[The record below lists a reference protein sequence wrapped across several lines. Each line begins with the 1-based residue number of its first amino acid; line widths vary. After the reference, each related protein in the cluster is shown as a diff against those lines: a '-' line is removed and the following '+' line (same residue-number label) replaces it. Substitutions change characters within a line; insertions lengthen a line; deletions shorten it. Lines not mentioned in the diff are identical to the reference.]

1 MRWFYAA
8 KTAGLAW
15 CLVFGAGMSFAQ
27 EEPQPPPEPPQAAQ
41 QSPEQLQQLVAPIAL
56 YPDSMIAQILP
67 AATYPDQILE
77 AAKFLDQNRGLQGPQ
92 LAQQVNTQP
101 WDPSVKALT
110 GFGGVLQN
118 MRQNL
123 AWTSELGDA
132 YVNQPQDV
140 NNAIQAMRQRAQQ
153 AGTLRSTPQQV
164 VNNQGPDIAIQPA
177 SPDTVYV
184 PEYDPW
190 LAYGAPL
197 APWPGWDPYAGL
209 YLNGP
214 GFAFGIG
221 FPIGFYGGYG
231 WGWNH
236 WGYNWRGGGVEFGR
250 RPYFSHSNVIVNRG
264 GFGGGGRNFNG
275 GRNGFRG
282 ATNQGF
288 RGGANVR
295 NGSNLGRAGQNARPN
310 DGMRSGALS
319 GVRAGGDMR
328 GTASRGR
335 ASFGGGGGARGGGGG
350 SRGGGG
356 HR

>member
-8 KTAGLAW
+8 KTVALAGCFL
-15 CLVFGAGMSFAQ
+15 LGLGTSFAQ
-27 EEPQPPPEPPQAAQ
+27 DDPQPPPEPPQAAQ

-77 AAKFLDQNRGLQGPQ
+77 AAKFLDQNRGLAGPQ
-92 LAQQVNTQP
+92 LAQQVDPQP

-110 GFGGVLQN
+110 GFPGVLQN

-140 NNAIQAMRQRAQQ
+140 NNAIQSMRQRAQQ
-153 AGTLRSTPQQV
+153 AGTLRSGPQQRV
-164 VNNQGPDIAIQPA
+164 TSQGPDIAIQPA

-190 LAYGAPL
+190 LAYGPPL
-197 APWPGWDPYAGL
+197 APWPGWYPYPGL
-209 YLNGP
+209 YLDDP

-231 WGWNH
+231 WGWNN
-236 WGYNWRGGGVEFGR
+236 WRYNWRGGGRVEFGR
-250 RPYFSHSNVIVNRG
+250 RPYISHSNVIVNRG
-264 GFGGGGRNFNG
+264 GFGGGARNFNG
-275 GRNGFRG
+275 GRNGSGG
-282 ATNQGF
+282 ATSQGF
-288 RGGANVR
+288 RGAGNA
-295 NGSNLGRAGQNARPN
+295 RAGTNLARPAQNARPN
-310 DGMRSGALS
+310 QGMRSGAFS
-319 GVRAGGDMR
+319 GVRPGGDMR

-335 ASFGGGGGARGGGGG
+335 ASFGGGGASRGGGG
-350 SRGGGG
+350 SRGGG

>member
-1 MRWFYAA
+1 MRWFY
-8 KTAGLAW
+8 TVQTVGLAW
-15 CLVFGAGMSFAQ
+15 CLVFGPGASFAQ
-27 EEPQPPPEPPQAAQ
+27 EPDPPPPPEPPQAAQ

-92 LAQQVNTQP
+92 LAQQVDSQP

-110 GFGGVLQN
+110 GFPSVLGN

-140 NNAIQAMRQRAQQ
+140 NNAIQTMRQRAQQ
-153 AGTLRSTPQQV
+153 AGTLKSTPQQV

-190 LAYGAPL
+190 LAYGPPL
-197 APWPGWDPYAGL
+197 APWPGWYPYPGL
-209 YLNGP
+209 YLDGP

-236 WGYNWRGGGVEFGR
+236 WGYNWRGGGRVEFGR
-250 RPYFSHSNVIVNRG
+250 RPYISHSNVIVNRG
-264 GFGGGGRNFNG
+264 GFGGGARNFNG
-275 GRNGFRG
+275 GRNGFG
-282 ATNQGF
+282 
-288 RGGANVR
+288 
-295 NGSNLGRAGQNARPN
+295 NARPGGN
-310 DGMRSGALS
+310 LARPAPNVRPNEGMRSGAFS

-328 GTASRGR
+328 GAASRGR
-335 ASFGGGGGARGGGGG
+335 ASFGGGGAPRGGGGGARGGG
-350 SRGGGG
+350 R
-356 HR
+356 R

>member
-1 MRWFYAA
+1 MRWFDTA
-8 KTAGLAW
+8 KTVGLAS
-15 CLVFGAGMSFAQ
+15 CLLFGVGTSFAQ
-27 EEPQPPPEPPQAAQ
+27 DEPQPPPEPPQAAQ

-77 AAKFLDQNRGLQGPQ
+77 ASKFLDQNRGLQGQQ
-92 LAQQVNTQP
+92 LAQKVDSQP

-110 GFGGVLQN
+110 GFAGVLQN

-140 NNAIQAMRQRAQQ
+140 NNAIQTMRQRAQQ

-190 LAYGAPL
+190 LAYGPPL
-197 APWPGWDPYAGL
+197 APWPGWYPYPGL
-209 YLNGP
+209 YLDGP

-221 FPIGFYGGYG
+221 FPIGFYGGFG
-231 WGWNH
+231 WGWNN
-236 WGYNWRGGGVEFGR
+236 WRYDWRGGGRVVFGR
-250 RPYFSHSNVIVNRG
+250 RPYVSHSNVIVNRG
-264 GFGGGGRNFNG
+264 GFGGGARNFDG

-282 ATNQGF
+282 
-288 RGGANVR
+288 GGAN
-295 NGSNLGRAGQNARPN
+295 LARPAPN
-310 DGMRSGALS
+310 VRPNEGMRSGAFS

-335 ASFGGGGGARGGGGG
+335 ASFGGGGGG

>member
-1 MRWFYAA
+1 MRWFY
-8 KTAGLAW
+8 TAQTVGLAW
-15 CLVFGAGMSFAQ
+15 YLVFGMGTGFAQ
-27 EEPQPPPEPPQAAQ
+27 DDPPPPPEPPQAAQ

-77 AAKFLDQNRGLQGPQ
+77 AAKFLDQNRALQGQQ
-92 LAQQVNTQP
+92 LAQQVDSQP

-164 VNNQGPDIAIQPA
+164 VNTQGPDIAIQPA

-190 LAYGAPL
+190 LAYGAPM
-197 APWPGWDPYAGL
+197 APWPGWYPYPGL
-209 YLNGP
+209 YLDGP

-236 WGYNWRGGGVEFGR
+236 WRYNWRGGGVEFGR
-250 RPYFSHSNVIVNRG
+250 RPVHFAQQRDCQSRSFRRRRAELQRWPQRFPRNPESRISRQCTSGNESSAAGSQRAPERRYAV
-264 GFGGGGRNFNG
+264 GR
-275 GRNGFRG
+275 
-282 ATNQGF
+282 
-288 RGGANVR
+288 
-295 NGSNLGRAGQNARPN
+295 L
-310 DGMRSGALS
+310 
-319 GVRAGGDMR
+319 
-328 GTASRGR
+328 
-335 ASFGGGGGARGGGGG
+335 
-350 SRGGGG
+350 
-356 HR
+356 

>member
-1 MRWFYAA
+1 MKWFYTARTVVL
-8 KTAGLAW
+8 TAGL
-15 CLVFGAGMSFAQ
+15 LFAGGTSFAQ
-27 EEPQPPPEPPQAAQ
+27 DEQPPPEPPQAAQ

-56 YPDSMIAQILP
+56 YPDSMLAQILP

-77 AAKFLDQNRGLQGPQ
+77 AAKFLDQNRGLAGPQ

-110 GFGGVLQN
+110 GFPGVLQN

-132 YVNQPQDV
+132 YVNQPQDL

-197 APWPGWDPYAGL
+197 APWPGWYPYPGL
-209 YLNGP
+209 YLDGP
-214 GFAFGIG
+214 GFSFGIG

-236 WGYNWRGGGVEFGR
+236 WRYNWHGGGRVEFGR
-250 RPYFSHSNVIVNRG
+250 RPYISHSNVIVNRG
-264 GFGGGGRNFNG
+264 AFGGGARNFG
-275 GRNGFRG
+275 GRSSFRG
-282 ATNQGF
+282 TSSQGF
-288 RGGANVR
+288 RANGR
-295 NGSNLGRAGQNARPN
+295 SGSNLARPAQNARPN
-310 DGMRSGALS
+310 QGMRSGAFS
-319 GVRAGGDMR
+319 GVRAGGEMC
-328 GTASRGR
+328 GAASRGR
-335 ASFGGGGGARGGGGG
+335 ASFGGGGGARGGGG
-350 SRGGGG
+350 SRGGG